1 MSDEYRSI
9 IHNIRNMN
17 PVNEEKIEIIKS
29 MTDSEKME
37 ILETMNMIIGAY
49 RDIINAFDM
58 EDINNLSRKKIEK
71 KGR

>member
-1 MSDEYRSI
+1 MSPI
-9 IHNIRNMN
+9 KT
-17 PVNEEKIEIIKS
+17 EKIEIIKS

-37 ILETMNMIIGAY
+37 ILETMNMIIGVY

-58 EDINNLSRKKIEK
+58 EDINNLSIKKIEK

>member
-37 ILETMNMIIGAY
+37 ILETMNMIIGVY

-58 EDINNLSRKKIEK
+58 EDINNLSIKKIEK